1 MPQREILRGGRM
13 LFQMVLALVV
23 VLPFS
28 RFAVDDGGVQSNAAG
43 EYSKHFSALGKL
55 SIAVAEVEA
64 EGQTFDVALQTIGFE
79 FFQIGAAIPNFSS
92 DGGAAK
98 LHPRSWSPPNDLAG
112 AISESSNYLSRSQ
125 NRVAH
130 PVPRESFE
138 C

>member
-1 MPQREILRGGRM
+1 M

-79 FFQIGAAIPNFSS
+79 FFRFGAAIPNFSDDAS
-92 DGGAAK
+92 AFIFD
-98 LHPRSWSPPNDLAG
+98 PVRRAG
-112 AISESSNYLSRSQ
+112 
-125 NRVAH
+125 
-130 PVPRESFE
+130 
-138 C
+138 